1 MPKIT
6 LGLVA
11 TEPGSSRRNKT
22 GSWRTLRPVV
32 DEKKCKRCWLCVI
45 YCPDSAMNKGEK
57 SARPDYDYCKGC
69 GICAAEC
76 PAKAITMEQEVR

>member
-11 TEPGSSRRNKT
+11 REPGSSRRNKT

-32 DEKKCKRCWLCVI
+32 DAKKCKRCWLCVI
-45 YCPDSAMNKGEK
+45 YCPDSAMRKGER
-57 SARPDYDYCKGC
+57 SAEPDYDYCKGC

-76 PAKAITMEQEVR
+76 PANAIAMEPEVR